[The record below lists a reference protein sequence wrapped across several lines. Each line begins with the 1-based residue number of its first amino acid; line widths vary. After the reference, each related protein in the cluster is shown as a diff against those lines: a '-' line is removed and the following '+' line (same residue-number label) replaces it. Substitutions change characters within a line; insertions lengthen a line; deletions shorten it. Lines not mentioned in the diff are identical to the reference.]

1 MRIKIPFGQAE
12 LPIDLEQKNIGEI
25 IYPVNVKKK
34 NEEKVIIDGLN
45 NPIESPSFKD
55 FLKGGKN
62 ILIIVND
69 GTRSTPTAK
78 ILDAIKNIIMDFPV
92 KFLIA
97 TDVSRAP
104 TEQECN
110 LIFGKNYMYF
120 GGQVFVHDS
129 RKKED
134 LILLGKTRHKT
145 PIYLNKL
152 AIEADRIIVIGSVAP
167 HYYAG
172 FTGGRELIFPGIAGY
187 ESILANRKLAI
198 DDNAIVLETENNP
211 VFTDALDAVNTLK
224 TDNIFSIQVVQ
235 DSQRNIYDVK
245 TGELNASF
253 LAAINSARE
262 IYCVPIKSKY
272 DVVVTVAP
280 YPYDTDLYQSQVAVD
295 NAKHVL
301 KEKGILIFISEC
313 RNGIGKRAFFDLL
326 MDAFSPEE
334 AMMKIQEE
342 YKLGYHKSAKI
353 IGILQTAQIWALT
366 NLNPDDLE
374 SIFIKPYDS
383 IQDAFDSAIK
393 EKGDD
398 VKILFL
404 MHGSITIPVIE
415 EKKVF
420 SVIKDLKF

>member
-1 MRIKIPFGQAE
+1 MKIKIPFGQAE
-12 LPIDLEQKNIGEI
+12 LPIDLERENLGEI
-25 IYPVNVKKK
+25 IYSVNVQKKD
-34 NEEKVIIDGLN
+34 EAKVILDGLN
-45 NPIESPSFKD
+45 NPIKSQSLKD
-55 FLKGGKN
+55 FIKGGKN

-69 GTRSTPTAK
+69 GTRLTPTAK
-78 ILDAIKNIIMDFPV
+78 ILDAIKDIIIDVPV

-110 LIFGKNYMYF
+110 IIFGKNYMQF
-120 GGQVFVHDS
+120 GGQIFIHDS

-152 AIEADRIIVIGSVAP
+152 AIEADRIIIIGSVAP

-198 DDNAIVLETENNP
+198 NDNAVALETENNP
-211 VFTDALDAVNTLK
+211 VFTDAVDAVNALK
-224 TDNIFSIQVVQ
+224 TDNLFSIQVVL
-235 DSQRNIYDVK
+235 DSKRNIYDVK
-245 TGELNASF
+245 TGELNSSF

-280 YPYDTDLYQSQVAVD
+280 YPYDTDLYQAQVAVD
-295 NAKHVL
+295 NAKHAL
-301 KEKGILIFISEC
+301 KENGILIFISEC
-313 RNGIGKRAFFDLL
+313 RNGIGKRAFFDIL
-326 MDAFSPEE
+326 MDSFSPEE

-353 IGILQTAQIWALT
+353 IGILQTSQIWALT
-366 NLNPDDLE
+366 NLNPDELE
-374 SIFIKPYDS
+374 SIFIKPFDS
-383 IQDAFDSAIK
+383 IQDAFDSAIH
-393 EKGDD
+393 EKGED

-404 MHGSITIPVIE
+404 IHGSITIPVIE

>member
-12 LPIDLEQKNIGEI
+12 LPIDLEQENIGEI
-25 IYPVNVKKK
+25 IYPVNVQKK
-34 NEEKVIIDGLN
+34 NEEKVITDGLN
-45 NPIESPSFKD
+45 NPIESKSFKD
-55 FLKGGKN
+55 FIEGGKN

-78 ILDAIKNIIMDFPV
+78 ILDAIKNIIMDLPV

-110 LIFGKNYMYF
+110 IIFGKNYMRF

-129 RKKED
+129 RKKDD
-134 LILLGKTRHKT
+134 LILLGETRHKT

-152 AIEADRIIVIGSVAP
+152 AVEADRIIIIGSVAP

-172 FTGGRELIFPGIAGY
+172 FTGGRALIFPGVAGY
-187 ESILANRKLAI
+187 ESVLANRKLAI
-198 DDNAIVLETENNP
+198 DDNAVALETENNP
-211 VFTDALDAVNTLK
+211 VFTDAVDAVNALK
-224 TDNIFSIQVVQ
+224 TDNIFSIQIVL

-280 YPYDTDLYQSQVAVD
+280 YPYDTDFYQAQVAID
-295 NAKHVL
+295 NAKHAL
-301 KEKGILIFISEC
+301 KQNGIMVFISEC
-313 RNGIGKRAFFDLL
+313 RNGIGKRAFFDILV
-326 MDAFSPEE
+326 DSYSPEE

-342 YKLGYHKSAKI
+342 YKLGYHKSTKI
-353 IGILQTAQIWALT
+353 IGVLQTSQIWALT
-366 NLNPDDLE
+366 NLNPDELE

-383 IQDAFDSAIK
+383 IQDAFESAIQ
-393 EKGDD
+393 EKGND

-404 MHGSITIPVIE
+404 INGSITIPVIK